1 MIGSNMI
8 VPKEVKRVYSII
20 ESLLIGRML
29 ATFADLMKQKRLASV
44 STMMK
49 SIQTKI
55 MNQTMAKI
63 VHLWVPHRCLII
75 GC

>member
-29 ATFADLMKQKRLASV
+29 ARFADLMEQKRLASV

-49 SIQTKI
+49 SIQNKT
-55 MNQTMAKI
+55 MN
-63 VHLWVPHRCLII
+63 
-75 GC
+75 